1 MLCEQIM
8 NRNVKAL
15 NEQDSAQFAARVM
28 RDANVGFL
36 PVCGPSGKVV
46 GAVTDRDIV
55 VRLAA
60 DSGNLSTSVAHLM
73 SRDIISC
80 APKDDVRRVQE
91 LMLEHKKSRVVC
103 VDDQGRPIG
112 IITISDIAQH
122 EDAPQVAKLM
132 RTITTRDHTR
142 RPSQAGRT
150 PV

>member
-8 NRNVKAL
+8 NRNVKSL

-60 DSGNLSTSVAHLM
+60 DSGNMSTSVSTLM
-73 SRDIISC
+73 SREVVAC
-80 APKDDVRRVQE
+80 NPKDDVRRAEE
-91 LMLEHKKSRVVC
+91 LMLAHKKSRVVC

-112 IITISDIAQH
+112 IISLSDFAQH
-122 EDAPQVAKLM
+122 EDGTQLAKLM
-132 RTITTRDHTR
+132 RTI
-142 RPSQAGRT
+142 SGREHKRS
-150 PV
+150 